1 MRIVVCGSMS
11 FVQEMKNIETKLQ
24 ELGHNVIIPE
34 NIEKYIDG
42 TMKIENKEE
51 KIKYNLIK
59 DHYDKIN
66 NADGII
72 VLNIDKKGIKNYI
85 GANTFLEMGFAH
97 VLDKRIY
104 LLNEIPQM
112 NYTDEIEAMQPV
124 VLNGDLSKIK

>member
-112 NYTDEIEAMQPV
+112 NYTDEIEAMQLV